1 MSGAVSLIAAV
12 ALAGALGALARDLLD
27 RTVMARAPDARLPLG
42 VLAVNVSG
50 SFLLGLLA
58 GVPGMGGS
66 GVYVLAGPGFL
77 GAFTTFS
84 TFTVQTVRL
93 DRPDAVRNVVA
104 QVGGC
109 VAAVLLGLA
118 LADVLR

>member
-1 MSGAVSLIAAV
+1 MSFPVPLVLAV
-12 ALAGALGALARDLLD
+12 AVAGALGALVRDSLD
-27 RTVMARAPDARLPLG
+27 RAVVARLPHARLPLG

-50 SFLLGLLA
+50 SFLLGLLT
-58 GVPGMGGS
+58 GIPGMGGS
-66 GVYVLAGPGFL
+66 GLYVLAGPGFL

-93 DRPDAVRNVVA
+93 DRPGAVRNVIA
-104 QVGGC
+104 QLAGC

-118 LADVLR
+118 LAGLIG

>member
-1 MSGAVSLIAAV
+1 MSGALSLVAAV

-27 RTVMARAPDARLPLG
+27 RAVMARVPDARLPLG
-42 VLAVNVSG
+42 VLVVNLSG

-66 GVYVLAGPGFL
+66 GLYVLAGPGFL

-84 TFTVQTVRL
+84 TFTVQTIRL
-93 DRPDAVRNVVA
+93 DRPDAVRNVIA
-104 QVGGC
+104 QLAGC
-109 VAAVLLGLA
+109 VAAVLLGLIVA
-118 LADVLR
+118 GWVS

>member
-1 MSGAVSLIAAV
+1 MSDPLPLIAAV
-12 ALAGALGALARDLLD
+12 AVAGALGALARDLLD
-27 RTVMARAPDARLPLG
+27 RAVMARLPHARLPLG

-58 GVPGMGGS
+58 GLPGMGGS
-66 GVYVLAGPGFL
+66 ALYVVAGSGFL

-84 TFTVQTVRL
+84 TLTVQTVRL
-93 DRPDAVRNVVA
+93 DRPEAVRNVIA
-104 QVGGC
+104 QLAGC

-118 LADVLR
+118 VAGVVG